1 MKIKLFKKPEDM
13 TEDELDVQAFE
24 KDVELFDYLDR
35 VEKGELSPEEK
46 KGRED
51 LYNSIGFKKETQTS

>member
-1 MKIKLFKKPEDM
+1 MIIKLPKKIEDM

-51 LYNSIGFKKETQTS
+51 LYNSIGFKKATQTS

>member
-1 MKIKLFKKPEDM
+1 MKINLNLKKQNEM

-24 KDVELFDYLDR
+24 KDVQLFDYLDR
-35 VEKGELSPEEK
+35 VEKGQLTPEEK

-51 LYNSIGFKKETQTS
+51 LYKSIGIKTQA